1 MAEETGGAEV
11 ETGEN
16 FAKRSA
22 IADLDLGNVY
32 PILRSMLGFYD
43 FIQCPG
49 SQCDRTTLEEILIM
63 TMDMCPEQ
71 YGYGLLFRTQGNVNE
86 KPILHRAV
94 LQYCPRAILQYC
106 PRAVLVSHLH

>member
-1 MAEETGGAEV
+1 MAEETWGAEV

-49 SQCDRTTLEEILIM
+49 SQCDRTTLEEILKIPSEM
-63 TMDMCPEQ
+63 EVAPPHKR
-71 YGYGLLFRTQGNVNE
+71 FTQFSALI
-86 KPILHRAV
+86 KL
-94 LQYCPRAILQYC
+94 
-106 PRAVLVSHLH
+106 